1 MGAVKRE
8 EELCAE
14 ERGATEDAEFIELSV
29 GELRAIPHCAVQ
41 LEVQGVPDVPTVG
54 QRDAGTEERQEGRW
68 GKSKSHTEV
77 RKVGRKRTDRFNSR
91 NIEVPGR
98 HDTAGEEAG
107 IRE

>member
-1 MGAVKRE
+1 MKRE

-29 GELRAIPHCAVQ
+29 GELRAIPLCAVQ
-41 LEVQGVPDVPTVG
+41 LGVRGVPDVPTVG

-68 GKSKSHTEV
+68 GKSKSHDEV
-77 RKVGRKRTDRFNSR
+77 RKVDRKRTDCFNSR
-91 NIEVPGR
+91 KIKVPR
-98 HDTAGEEAG
+98 RQDTAGEETG